1 MDKYKLCKAID
12 SQQWDRFVK
21 ESPQGTIFS
30 SSFYLDAVGRKH
42 ERLFIQKGNEIKAA
56 FCCIITNDERECELD
71 DLVIYNSLM
80 FRNDPAQKE
89 TKARSERFE
98 ITEFVIEGLD
108 KRFDKIEL
116 SLSPQFEDL
125 RPFLW
130 HNYHSTNQEE
140 KFSVD
145 LRYTSYIDISELK
158 EDKDEEEA
166 ILFKKLDTIR
176 QRNIREARKKGA
188 YTEMGREVDLFIKFY
203 EKLMVSQQN
212 PVQRKK
218 LKRMSRLVD
227 ELTNR
232 NKAIMILTV
241 NSSRKIIYITIFC
254 FDSKRAY
261 YLFGAGDGQ
270 ASDRYKGT
278 IGFWDGFKILS
289 KHYQINEIDM
299 EGVNSPQRGWFK
311 LSFGGDMRPYFHVS
325 KENTENE

>member
-1 MDKYKLCKAID
+1 MSKYKLCQVSDA
-12 SQQWDRFVK
+12 QQWDSFVE

-30 SSFYLDAVGRKH
+30 SSLYLDAVGRKY
-42 ERLFIQKGNEIKAA
+42 ERFFVCKGDEIKAA
-56 FCCIITNDERECELD
+56 FCCIITDDERECELD

-98 ITEFVIEGLD
+98 ITEFVIEALD

-116 SLSPQFEDL
+116 SLALQFEDL

-130 HNYHSTNQEE
+130 HNYHSPNLKD
-140 KFSVD
+140 KFKVD

-158 EDKDEEEA
+158 ENKNEEET

-188 YTEMGREVDLFIKFY
+188 YTEIGREIDLFIEFY
-203 EKLMVSQQN
+203 ENLMISQQY
-212 PVQRKK
+212 PALHKK
-218 LKRMSRLVD
+218 LEHMSRLVNK
-227 ELTNR
+227 LINN
-232 NKAIMILTV
+232 NKAIMVLTR
-241 NSSRKIIYITIFC
+241 NSSGKIIYITIFC

-289 KHYQINEIDM
+289 KHCHINEIDM

-311 LSFGGDMRPYFHVS
+311 LSFGGDLRPYYQVHKGVRI
-325 KENTENE
+325 